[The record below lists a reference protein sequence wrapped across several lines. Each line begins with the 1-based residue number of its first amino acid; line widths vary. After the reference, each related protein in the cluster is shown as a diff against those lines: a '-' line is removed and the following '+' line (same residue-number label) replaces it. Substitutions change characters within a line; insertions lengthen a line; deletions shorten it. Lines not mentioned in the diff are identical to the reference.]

1 MRGQPPRPA
10 TVRRRRRP
18 LPAECHGSSVPRSGP
33 TGGLSDPTHSAPERP
48 GSSPQCDA
56 PPHPHSAN
64 LRSIAESTGRAR
76 AMRRSSIWVMQ
87 IGAGAKDDA
96 ARPNPLLLCRSS
108 LPAHAHRGEAEST
121 IGLESERGAIMPRA
135 PVARFALV
143 HSLQLGLYNRLAQF
157 KIVLLAAYHILESQ
171 SQAPAESGSRAS
183 CACHVFASGD
193 RRDLFDRVS
202 PTLYRPGA
210 SCCRS
215 FFTTSA
221 IPINHRDADGH
232 ALGGPLNAMK

>member
-1 MRGQPPRPA
+1 VSAWAGKWRHPDARATASPCDRP
-10 TVRRRRRP
+10 T
-18 LPAECHGSSVPRSGP
+18 PAPAASGGSLTAKVTACRGSSVPKSGP
-33 TGGLSDPTHSAPERP
+33 TGGLSDPTHSAPESP

-56 PPHPHSAN
+56 LPHPHSAN

-76 AMRRSSIWVMQ
+76 AMRRSPIWVMQ
-87 IGAGAKDDA
+87 TGAGAKDNA

-157 KIVLLAAYHILESQ
+157 KIVLLAAYHIL
-171 SQAPAESGSRAS
+171 
-183 CACHVFASGD
+183 
-193 RRDLFDRVS
+193 
-202 PTLYRPGA
+202 
-210 SCCRS
+210 
-215 FFTTSA
+215 
-221 IPINHRDADGH
+221 
-232 ALGGPLNAMK
+232 